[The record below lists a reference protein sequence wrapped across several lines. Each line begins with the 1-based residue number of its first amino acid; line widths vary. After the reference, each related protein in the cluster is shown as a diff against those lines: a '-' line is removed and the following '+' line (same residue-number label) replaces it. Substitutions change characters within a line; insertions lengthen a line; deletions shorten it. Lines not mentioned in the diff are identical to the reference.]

1 MAERKRG
8 SYSPEFRQKA
18 ADLAIASEVR
28 LGDIAKTLNVVPS
41 TLSNWVARRKKQL
54 GSSEQP
60 KKTPV
65 DQSKSKQ
72 LPLTSKQQGI
82 SSESEIEKLKKEV
95 QKLRQERKVVKEAIL
110 LLTS

>member
-18 ADLAIASEVR
+18 ADLAIASDVH

-41 TLSNWVARRKKQL
+41 TLSNWVARRRKQL
-54 GSSEQP
+54 ESAIQP
-60 KKTPV
+60 K
-65 DQSKSKQ
+65 SEIAERSEQ
-72 LPLTSKQQGI
+72 LPLARKQ
-82 SSESEIEKLKKEV
+82 SSNSSLSEIEILKKEI

-110 LLTS
+110 LLTT